1 MPTPIQQAEKL
12 RRVSSLRELIPF
24 LRDELDWPI
33 DQDASLEGVT
43 YEYDT
48 EELGIDAQYANA
60 ISEIRQLRPLAN
72 GQPWGIFWVSFKK
85 KSLPVVVLRKILAS
99 LVEKKRASA
108 GASERASW
116 KEDDLL
122 FISAYG
128 EEESRELA
136 IAHFED
142 PKDGTK
148 PSLKVLQWDA
158 SDTTLKLER
167 VLHDMQEKLRWHVEY
182 QADPERWRREWAS
195 AFRNR
200 VGHVIRTSDK
210 LADALAGLARRIR
223 DRAIEAMKTESD
235 RGSLRRLLKAFQ
247 ESLIHDLDEEGFADT
262 YAQTVTYGLLTAAFS
277 RTEMSEGRHGTA
289 FEAEDIT
296 HMVPVTNPFLKEM
309 LGAFLTVG
317 GRKGKIDFDELG
329 IGDVVDLLKGDETD
343 LPAIMADFGNK
354 TRGEDPVIHFYEH
367 FLAAYNKKLK
377 VQRGVFY
384 TPQPVVSY
392 IVRSVHELLQT
403 EFGLEDGLA
412 SSVTWGGMLERL
424 PDLKLP
430 TYTDEKGGKV
440 PVSKEEPFVLIL
452 DPATGT
458 ATFIVETIDVIYR
471 HLTEKWKKARMN
483 DAQRATA
490 WNEYVPKHL
499 LPRLFAYELMMA
511 PYAIAH
517 MKVGLK
523 LAETGYQFGSD
534 ERVRIYL
541 TNALE
546 PAQQQLRLPDF
557 EPLAHE
563 AEAVNQVKRE
573 KRFTVVIGNPPYSI
587 LSQNLTEASRAIVD
601 AYKSVKGIP
610 IKERG
615 ALQFEKLLQDDY
627 VKFLRLSELQVENT
641 GVGVN
646 GLITNH
652 SFVDNPTMRGVRD
665 HLMTTF
671 PLLSVLDLHGN
682 SLKGERCP
690 DGTDDRNVFDIKQGV
705 AILIGLRGG
714 PTHNCSVRHSDLWG
728 ERSSKYSFLKSHTA
742 VSTSFT
748 SVRPSSP
755 HFLFTSQDESL
766 VQEFQS
772 FAALPEVMP
781 QYSAGVIT
789 ARDNL
794 AISESKTALI
804 ESAETFRCSTA
815 SDASLCE
822 QLNISLKKGWD
833 ISMAR
838 KRLREEK
845 DIARFVHPIVYRAF
859 DTRQIFYHP
868 SIVWGMAYPT
878 MKHMLSGNNIGLV
891 TVRRVPANADCAY
904 FFVSRSIISNG
915 AIRMDNQSVDTMFP
929 LHLPAE
935 RTAHQGQFDYGGK
948 CNFSVDFVLRLGK
961 ALNLK
966 VSKSGLPAG
975 LTPEDIFHYVYAV
988 FHSPGYRSRYAE
1000 FLKIDF
1006 PRLPLT
1012 ESLDLFK
1019 ELSRL
1024 GGELV
1029 ALHLLESKLL
1039 EKPKT
1044 TFIGSKNQEVE
1055 KVSYKEGTVFFDK
1068 AQTTGFKGVPEN
1080 VWNFH
1085 IGGYQVCEK
1094 WLKDRKGRT
1103 LSDEDIAHYH
1113 KIVIALS
1120 ETIRLMAEIDQVIEK
1135 HGGWPGAFAT
1145 TKSTAD
1151 TPTQTAPAASKTKAK
1166 SKPQSDLGLHLEGE
1180 LPL

>member
-235 RGSLRRLLKAFQ
+235 RGSLKRLLKAFQ

-262 YAQTVTYGLLTAAFS
+262 YAQTVSYGLLTAAFS

-412 SSVTWGGMLERL
+412 STVTWGEMLERL

-430 TYTDEKGGKV
+430 TYSDERGKEV
-440 PVSKEEPFVLIL
+440 PVSKDEPFVLIL

-458 ATFIVETIDVIYR
+458 ATFIVETIDIIYR
-471 HLTEKWKKARMN
+471 HLTEKWKKARMS
-483 DAQRATA
+483 DSQRAAA

-563 AEAVNQVKRE
+563 AEAVNRVKRE
-573 KRFTVVIGNPPYSI
+573 KRFTVVIGNPPYSGVSSNNSEYAKR
-587 LSQNLTEASRAIVD
+587 LAD
-601 AYKSVKGIP
+601 AYKIIDGDH
-610 IKERG
+610 
-615 ALQFEKLLQDDY
+615 LNEKKLWLQDDY
-627 VKFLRLSELQVENT
+627 VKFLRT
-641 GVGVN
+641 GQLTIEKAGCGVL
-646 GLITNH
+646 GFITNH
-652 SFVDNPTMRGVRD
+652 GYLDNPTFRGMRQS
-665 HLMTTF
+665 
-671 PLLSVLDLHGN
+671 LLNSFQLRQVVDLHGN
-682 SLKGERCP
+682 AKKKEISP
-690 DGTDDRNVFDIKQGV
+690 DGTPDINVFDIQQGV
-705 AILIGLRGG
+705 AVGLFVKRLRVQLSDMMTIRIDLFGNRDG
-714 PTHNCSVRHSDLWG
+714 KYRALAEASVKPMPSLN
-728 ERSSKYSFLKSHTA
+728 LQ
-742 VSTSFT
+742 
-748 SVRPSSP
+748 PSSP
-755 HFLFTSQDESL
+755 FYLFVQQDQTNRKEFEAMFLISDITQIHS
-766 VQEFQS
+766 V
-772 FAALPEVMP
+772 
-781 QYSAGVIT
+781 GVVT
-789 ARDNL
+789 ARDHLTL
-794 AISESKTALI
+794 AFTPKEIWERVKRFAKLDVEEAREEFGLRADVRDWKITLAQADLLSNPLSKTLI
-804 ESAETFRCSTA
+804 KPIMYRPFDTRFTYYTGKNKGFIGQPASAVMSHMLGIKNIGLMTTRKIEVGTFGHAICSTIMTE
-815 SDASLCE
+815 SHS
-822 QLNISLKKGWD
+822 ISLKEVNY
-833 ISMAR
+833 
-838 KRLREEK
+838 L
-845 DIARFVHPIVYRAF
+845 
-859 DTRQIFYHP
+859 
-868 SIVWGMAYPT
+868 
-878 MKHMLSGNNIGLV
+878 
-891 TVRRVPANADCAY
+891 
-904 FFVSRSIISNG
+904 
-915 AIRMDNQSVDTMFP
+915 FP
-929 LHLPAE
+929 LWLCSEGDDLAFSKEKRPNL
-935 RTAHQGQFDYGGK
+935 TAWF
-948 CNFSVDFVLRLGK
+948 LRDLATSLGVK
-961 ALNLK
+961 Q
-966 VSKSGLPAG
+966 VGTYGLPDD
-975 LTPEDIFHYVYAV
+975 LTPEDIFHYAYAV
-988 FHSPGYRSRYAE
+988 FHSPSYRSRYAE

-1012 ESLDLFK
+1012 ESLNLFK

-1024 GGELV
+1024 GSELV
-1029 ALHLLESKLL
+1029 ALHLLDSETL
-1039 EKPKT
+1039 EKPRS
-1044 TFIGSKNQEVE
+1044 TFIGSKSQEVE
-1055 KVSYKEGTVFFDK
+1055 KISFKNDMVFIDK
-1068 AQTTGFKGVPEN
+1068 AQTAGFKGVPEN

-1103 LSDEDIAHYH
+1103 LSDEEIAHYH
-1113 KIVIALS
+1113 KIVISLQ
-1120 ETIRLMAEIDQVIEK
+1120 ETIRLMTEIDQVIEK
-1135 HGGWPGAFAT
+1135 HGGWPGAFAS
-1145 TKSTAD
+1145 TKPLAE
-1151 TPTQTAPAASKTKAK
+1151 TPDQPAPAASKTKAK
-1166 SKPQSDLGLHLEGE
+1166 SKPSAPHNDLGLHLDGE

>member
-1 MPTPIQQAEKL
+1 MTTPIQQAEKL

-33 DQDASLEGVT
+33 DQDASMEGVT

-48 EELGIDAQYANA
+48 EELGIDTKYAHA
-60 ISEIRQLRPLAN
+60 ISEVRQLRPLAN
-72 GQPWGIFWVSFKK
+72 AQPWGIFWVSFKK
-85 KSLPVVVLRKILAS
+85 KALPVVVLRKILAS
-99 LVEKKRASA
+99 LVEKKRASS

-167 VLHDMQEKLRWHVEY
+167 VLHEMQEKLRWHDEY

-200 VGHVIRTSDK
+200 VGHVIRTSDM

-235 RGSLRRLLKAFQ
+235 HGSLKRLLKAFQ
-247 ESLIHDLDEEGFADT
+247 ESLIHDLDAEGFADT
-262 YAQTVTYGLLTAAFS
+262 YAQTITYGLLTAAFS

-412 SSVTWGGMLERL
+412 STVTWGEMLERL

-430 TYTDEKGGKV
+430 TYTDEKGREV
-440 PVSKEEPFVLIL
+440 PVAKDEPFVLIL

-458 ATFIVETIDVIYR
+458 ATFIVEVIDVIYR
-471 HLTEKWKKARMN
+471 HLTDKWKKGRMS
-483 DAQRATA
+483 DAQRAAA

-523 LAETGYQFGSD
+523 LAETGYQFGSNK
-534 ERVRIYL
+534 RVRIYL

-563 AEAVNQVKRE
+563 AEAVNRVKRE
-573 KRFTVVIGNPPYSI
+573 KRFTVVIGNPPYSNFGMMNKIPFI
-587 LSQNLTEASRAIVD
+587 LDLLEDYKRGLDEKKINIDDDFIKFTRFAHWTLTR
-601 AYKSVKGIP
+601 
-610 IKERG
+610 
-615 ALQFEKLLQDDY
+615 
-627 VKFLRLSELQVENT
+627 T
-641 GVGVN
+641 GVGCL
-646 GLITNH
+646 GFITNNTYLDGVTH
-652 SFVDNPTMRGVRD
+652 RQMRKNLISDFQTVRFVN
-665 HLMTTF
+665 
-671 PLLSVLDLHGN
+671 LHGD
-682 SLKGERCP
+682 SRKGEVTP
-690 DGTDDRNVFDIKQGV
+690 DGHNDENVFDIQQGV
-705 AILIGLRGG
+705 AIGLF
-714 PTHNCSVRHSDLWG
+714 VRSPKRIEDSLTYLDMWG
-728 ERSSKYSFLKSHTA
+728 QRPEKYSRLCGVESPSETWITLKPEQPYFFAVPKDFTGNDEYEAFVPITDVLIEQNTGVQTKRDELFIDMDRDAIALRFQDIEKHSKDPTYLKKKYALEDSSGWA
-742 VSTSFT
+742 VSKLANLVFSEQRI
-748 SVRPSSP
+748 VRVLYRPFDIRWLYFDSRA
-755 HFLFTSQDESL
+755 LGRARES
-766 VQEFQS
+766 
-772 FAALPEVMP
+772 
-781 QYSAGVIT
+781 
-789 ARDNL
+789 
-794 AISESKTALI
+794 
-804 ESAETFRCSTA
+804 
-815 SDASLCE
+815 
-822 QLNISLKKGWD
+822 
-833 ISMAR
+833 
-838 KRLREEK
+838 
-845 DIARFVHPIVYRAF
+845 
-859 DTRQIFYHP
+859 
-868 SIVWGMAYPT
+868 T
-878 MKHMLSGNNIGLV
+878 MRHMILGKNMGLV
-891 TVRRVPANADCAY
+891 TLRINGEGKD
-904 FFVSRSIISNG
+904 FVCLATRHIIEKGSLPRGNY
-915 AIRMDNQSVDTMFP
+915 SLFP
-929 LHLPAE
+929 LFLFE
-935 RTAHQGQFDYGGK
+935 DESNTEQLGLGDSNQTNFGGV
-948 CNFSVDFVLRLGK
+948 FFGRLNS
-961 ALNLK
+961 LFPRQNLK
-966 VSKSGLPAG
+966 
-975 LTPEDIFHYVYAV
+975 PEEVFHYTYAV

-1000 FLKIDF
+1000 FLKINF

-1012 ESLDLFK
+1012 ESLDLFR
-1019 ELSRL
+1019 ELGRL
-1024 GGELV
+1024 GGELT

-1039 EKPKT
+1039 ETPRT
-1044 TFIGSKNQEVE
+1044 IFIGSKSQDIQKISFRND
-1055 KVSYKEGTVFFDK
+1055 SVFIDK
-1068 AQTTGFKGVPEN
+1068 AQTTGFKGVLEP

-1113 KIVIALS
+1113 KIVIALQ

-1145 TKSTAD
+1145 TKPPAE
-1151 TPTQTAPAASKTKAK
+1151 TPDQPAQATTKAKAK
-1166 SKPQSDLGLHLEGE
+1166 SKPSGQHPDLGLHLEGE

>member
-1 MPTPIQQAEKL
+1 
-12 RRVSSLRELIPF
+12 
-24 LRDELDWPI
+24 
-33 DQDASLEGVT
+33 
-43 YEYDT
+43 
-48 EELGIDAQYANA
+48 
-60 ISEIRQLRPLAN
+60 
-72 GQPWGIFWVSFKK
+72 
-85 KSLPVVVLRKILAS
+85 
-99 LVEKKRASA
+99 
-108 GASERASW
+108 
-116 KEDDLL
+116 
-122 FISAYG
+122 
-128 EEESRELA
+128 
-136 IAHFED
+136 
-142 PKDGTK
+142 
-148 PSLKVLQWDA
+148 
-158 SDTTLKLER
+158 
-167 VLHDMQEKLRWHVEY
+167 MQEKLRWHVEY

-223 DRAIEAMKTESD
+223 DRAIEAMNTESD
-235 RGSLRRLLKAFQ
+235 RGSLKRLLKAFQ
-247 ESLIHDLDEEGFADT
+247 ESLIHDLDEERFADT

-412 SSVTWGGMLERL
+412 STVTWGEMLGRL

-430 TYTDEKGGKV
+430 TYPNEKGKEV
-440 PVSKEEPFVLIL
+440 SVSKDEPFVLIL

-471 HLTEKWKKARMN
+471 HLTDKWKKARMS
-483 DAQRATA
+483 DAQRAAA
-490 WNEYVPKHL
+490 WNDYVPKHL

-517 MKVGLK
+517 MKMGLK

-563 AEAVNQVKRE
+563 AEAVNRVKRE
-573 KRFTVVIGNPPYSI
+573 KRFTVVIGNPPYSVSSWNTGEWI
-587 LSQNLTEASRAIVD
+587 KNLAEDYKRTVRAEESQIQSLSN
-601 AYKSVKGIP
+601 
-610 IKERG
+610 
-615 ALQFEKLLQDDY
+615 DY
-627 VKFLRLSELQVENT
+627 IKFLRFGEWHIEQTNI
-641 GVGVN
+641 GII
-646 GLITNH
+646 GLITGHGYLSGTQARDLRNH
-652 SFVDNPTMRGVRD
+652 LSSSFNRCYC
-665 HLMTTF
+665 
-671 PLLSVLDLHGN
+671 LDLHG
-682 SLKGERCP
+682 SIRRA
-690 DGTDDRNVFDIKQGV
+690 GTHDSEDEPVFEIMTGV
-705 AILIGLRGG
+705 AIFVGYRALPHQQRAVTILESLTGLIEKKLTFLRGHTVTQTALKG
-714 PTHNCSVRHSDLWG
+714 QQHS
-728 ERSSKYSFLKSHTA
+728 
-742 VSTSFT
+742 
-748 SVRPSSP
+748 PSAPYYYYAAAAS
-755 HFLFTSQDESL
+755 SQDISNEYQCWPDLSAIFGTGNRQ
-766 VQEFQS
+766 VDKEVYWATGFASQQDEVAMS
-772 FAALPEVMP
+772 FSRAELEEKMAALANSSSFNE
-781 QYSAGVIT
+781 
-789 ARDNL
+789 
-794 AISESKTALI
+794 
-804 ESAETFRCSTA
+804 
-815 SDASLCE
+815 
-822 QLNISLKKGWD
+822 LKKTYRLCTTNQWNYD
-833 ISMAR
+833 EAKEFAR
-838 KRLREEK
+838 RGQWKEYVSQVAYRPFDRQWTVLHKHVLTILRKQVMSQFKGK
-845 DIARFVHPIVYRAF
+845 DR
-859 DTRQIFYHP
+859 
-868 SIVWGMAYPT
+868 
-878 MKHMLSGNNIGLV
+878 NIGLISSRAVNDLSFAHCFV
-891 TVRRVPANADCAY
+891 TDEPVDKIFISSKTSTNAY
-904 FFVSRSIISNG
+904 V
-915 AIRMDNQSVDTMFP
+915 FP
-929 LHLPAE
+929 LFFRDDDIFAKKPRPNLGRTFLTLIAE
-935 RTAHQGQFDYGGK
+935 KLGLKNTAEH
-948 CNFSVDFVLRLGK
+948 
-961 ALNLK
+961 
-966 VSKSGLPAG
+966 GLPAG
-975 LTPEDIFHYVYAV
+975 LSPEDIFNYAYAV
-988 FHSPGYRSRYAE
+988 FHSPGYRTRYAE

-1012 ESLDLFK
+1012 ESLDLFR
-1019 ELSRL
+1019 ELGRL

-1039 EKPKT
+1039 ENPRT
-1044 TFIGSKNQEVE
+1044 TFMGSRDLEIQKISFEND
-1055 KVSYKEGTVFFDK
+1055 TVFIDK
-1068 AQTTGFKGVPEN
+1068 AQTSGFKGVPVN

-1113 KIVIALS
+1113 KIVISLK
-1120 ETIRLMAEIDQVIEK
+1120 ETIRLMAEIDQVIEQ

-1145 TKSTAD
+1145 TKPPAG
-1151 TPTQTAPAASKTKAK
+1151 TPDQPAPSSPKAKAK
-1166 SKPQSDLGLHLEGE
+1166 SKPSAPHNDLGLHLEGE

>member
-33 DQDASLEGVT
+33 DQDASMEGVT

-48 EELGIDAQYANA
+48 EELGIDTKYADA
-60 ISEIRQLRPLAN
+60 ISEVRQLRPLAN
-72 GQPWGIFWVSFKK
+72 GQPWGIFWVSFRKK
-85 KSLPVVVLRKILAS
+85 ALPVVVLRKILAS

-167 VLHDMQEKLRWHVEY
+167 VLHDMQEKLRWHEEY

-247 ESLIHDLDEEGFADT
+247 ESLIHDLDEDGFADT

-329 IGDVVDLLKGDETD
+329 IGDVVELLKGDETD

-412 SSVTWGGMLERL
+412 STATWGEMMERL

-430 TYTDEKGGKV
+430 TYTDEKGTEI
-440 PVSKEEPFVLIL
+440 PVSKDEPFVLIL

-471 HLTEKWKKARMN
+471 HLTDKWKKARMS
-483 DAQRATA
+483 DAQRAAA

-573 KRFTVVIGNPPYSI
+573 KRFTVVIGNPPYSL
-587 LSQNLTEASRAIVD
+587 LSANLEPHHRMMVEH
-601 AYKSVKGIP
+601 YKYVNGVRIH
-610 IKERG
+610 ERG
-615 ALQFEKLLQDDY
+615 ALQMEKNLNDDY
-627 VKFLRLSELQVENT
+627 VKFIRLTQLSIDRT
-641 GVGVN
+641 GVGLF

-652 SFVDNPTMRGVRD
+652 SFLDNPTMRGVRWS
-665 HLMTTF
+665 
-671 PLLSVLDLHGN
+671 LLHSATRMWLYDLHGN
-682 SLKGERCP
+682 STKQEKSP
-690 DGTDDRNVFDIKQGV
+690 DGSEDVNVFQIKQGV
-705 AILIGLRGG
+705 AIALSIRLPGDKGSCDAK
-714 PTHNCSVRHSDLWG
+714 HNELWG
-728 ERSSKYSFLKSHTA
+728 TRQSKESWLGANYAGGHKWKLLEPT
-742 VSTSFT
+742 
-748 SVRPSSP
+748 PE
-755 HFLFTSQDESL
+755 HFLFVPQSSSL
-766 VQEFQS
+766 KSEFE
-772 FAALPEVMP
+772 AWPTLPDMMP
-781 QYSAGVIT
+781 TNGAGYIT

-794 AISESKTALI
+794 VIDI
-804 ESAETFRCSTA
+804 ERDAVIERVRDFNA
-815 SDASLCE
+815 SRQDDASLLRDFE
-822 QLNISLKKGWD
+822 VADKKGWD
-833 ISMAR
+833 VKRAR
-838 KRLREEK
+838 SELKHIDIPKRVIRTN
-845 DIARFVHPIVYRAF
+845 YRPF
-859 DTRQIFYHP
+859 DSRWIFFD
-868 SIVWGMAYPT
+868 STLVWGRSWPT
-878 MKHMLSGNNIGLV
+878 MKHVIGHAGNPTLLATRMTKDQWDV
-891 TVRRVPANADCAY
+891 WVARTVSSHKAMSAY
-904 FFVSRSIISNG
+904 DTN
-915 AIRMDNQSVDTMFP
+915 SVFP
-929 LHLPAE
+929 LYLVEDAE
-935 RTAHQGQFDYGGK
+935 ELQQCLASQHRI
-948 CNFSVDFVLRLGK
+948 NFSTSFQKSLSRVLGLHQRG
-961 ALNLK
+961 AH
-966 VSKSGLPAG
+966 GLPSSITA
-975 LTPEDIFHYVYAV
+975 EDIFHYAYGV
-988 FHSPGYRSRYAE
+988 FRSPSYRSRYAE

-1039 EKPKT
+1039 EKPRT
-1044 TFIGSKNQEVE
+1044 TFIGSKDQEIQ
-1055 KVSYKEGTVFFDK
+1055 KISFKDDTVFIDK
-1068 AQTTGFKGVPEN
+1068 AQTSGFEGVPEK

-1103 LSDEDIAHYH
+1103 LSEMDIAHYH
-1113 KIVIALS
+1113 KIVISLQ

-1145 TKSTAD
+1145 TKPPED
-1151 TPTQTAPAASKTKAK
+1151 TPDQPAPAAPKVKAKTKPSVAHN
-1166 SKPQSDLGLHLEGE
+1166 DLGLHLEGE

>member
-1 MPTPIQQAEKL
+1 M
-12 RRVSSLRELIPF
+12 
-24 LRDELDWPI
+24 
-33 DQDASLEGVT
+33 
-43 YEYDT
+43 
-48 EELGIDAQYANA
+48 
-60 ISEIRQLRPLAN
+60 
-72 GQPWGIFWVSFKK
+72 
-85 KSLPVVVLRKILAS
+85 
-99 LVEKKRASA
+99 VEKKRASA
-108 GASERASW
+108 GAAERASW

-223 DRAIEAMKTESD
+223 DRAIEAMNTESD
-235 RGSLRRLLKAFQ
+235 RGSLKRLLKAFQ

-367 FLAAYNKKLK
+367 FLDSYDK
-377 VQRGVFY
+377 VDRKRRGVYY

-412 SSVTWGGMLERL
+412 STATWGEMLERL

-430 TYTDEKGGKV
+430 TYTDEKGREAPLAKD
-440 PVSKEEPFVLIL
+440 EPFVLIL

-471 HLTEKWKKARMN
+471 HLTEKWKKARLS
-483 DAQRATA
+483 DAQCAAA
-490 WNEYVPKHL
+490 WNDYVPKHL

-546 PAQQQLRLPDF
+546 PAQQQLGLPDF

-563 AEAVNQVKRE
+563 AEAVNRVKRE
-573 KRFTVVIGNPPYSI
+573 KRFTVAIGNPPYSRV
-587 LSQNLTEASRAIVD
+587 SQNQSPFIKRLMNDYKEPVADEANQQPLD
-601 AYKSVKGIP
+601 
-610 IKERG
+610 
-615 ALQFEKLLQDDY
+615 DDY
-627 VKFLRLSELQVENT
+627 IKFLRFAHHLQANAKC
-641 GVGVN
+641 GIIGF
-646 GLITNH
+646 ITNH
-652 SFVDNPTMRGVRD
+652 TVISGVLFRGVRQRLFED
-665 HLMTTF
+665 QNLIA
-671 PLLSVLDLHGN
+671 VVDLHGN
-682 SLKGERCP
+682 SNIKEKCA
-690 DGTDDRNVFDIKQGV
+690 DGSKDENVFDIQAGV
-705 AILIGLRGG
+705 AVTIAVKSPWLGLRRCVF
-714 PTHNCSVRHSDLWG
+714 HELWG
-728 ERSSKYSFLKSHTA
+728 LRNAKYLALAGLSVTEVCHALLPTAPYFFLKPIDLSAGEELKDAFSLPEIFPSYSSGLMTVRDSLAIAFDREELRDRFEMFRSLSVSDEQFNKFCPVKDYRKWTISGARRNVRSDKKWEKRLEVLNYRPFDKRWIFYSSDIITYPNFRVMDNFKKRNLGLISSRLHKGEEHAHEFVTREMVEIIFLSSKSSNNAFLFPLYTYESASELALVEEGAVNLSRPFLKQLGTNLGLQLHYN
-742 VSTSFT
+742 SF
-748 SVRPSSP
+748 
-755 HFLFTSQDESL
+755 
-766 VQEFQS
+766 
-772 FAALPEVMP
+772 
-781 QYSAGVIT
+781 
-789 ARDNL
+789 
-794 AISESKTALI
+794 
-804 ESAETFRCSTA
+804 
-815 SDASLCE
+815 
-822 QLNISLKKGWD
+822 
-833 ISMAR
+833 
-838 KRLREEK
+838 
-845 DIARFVHPIVYRAF
+845 
-859 DTRQIFYHP
+859 
-868 SIVWGMAYPT
+868 
-878 MKHMLSGNNIGLV
+878 
-891 TVRRVPANADCAY
+891 
-904 FFVSRSIISNG
+904 
-915 AIRMDNQSVDTMFP
+915 
-929 LHLPAE
+929 
-935 RTAHQGQFDYGGK
+935 
-948 CNFSVDFVLRLGK
+948 
-961 ALNLK
+961 
-966 VSKSGLPAG
+966 LPAG
-975 LTPEDIFHYVYAV
+975 LTPEDIFHYAYAV

-1000 FLKIDF
+1000 LLKIDF
-1006 PRLPLT
+1006 PKLPLT
-1012 ESLDLFK
+1012 QSLDLFK
-1019 ELSRL
+1019 ELGRL
-1024 GGELV
+1024 GEELA
-1029 ALHLLESKLL
+1029 ALHLLESALL
-1039 EKPKT
+1039 EKPRT
-1044 TFIGSKNQEVE
+1044 TFIGSKVQEIQKISFE
-1055 KVSYKEGTVFFDK
+1055 NDTVFIDK
-1068 AQTTGFKGVPEN
+1068 AQTSGFKGVPVN
-1080 VWNFH
+1080 VWSFH

-1113 KIVIALS
+1113 KIVISLQ
-1120 ETIRLMAEIDQVIEK
+1120 ETIRLMAEIDQVIEQY
-1135 HGGWPGAFAT
+1135 GGWPGAFAT
-1145 TKSTAD
+1145 TKPPAV
-1151 TPTQTAPAASKTKAK
+1151 TPDQVNPTTPKAKAKTKPSARHN
-1166 SKPQSDLGLHLEGE
+1166 DLGLHLEGE

>member
-12 RRVSSLRELIPF
+12 RHVSSLRELIPF

-33 DQDASLEGVT
+33 DQDASLETVT
-43 YEYDT
+43 YEYET
-48 EELGIDAQYANA
+48 EELGIDAKYADA

-72 GQPWGIFWVSFKK
+72 QQPWGIFWVSFKK
-85 KSLPVVVLRKILAS
+85 KALPVVVLRKILAS

-108 GASERASW
+108 NSADRASW
-116 KEDDLL
+116 REDDLL

-128 EEESRELA
+128 EEQSRELA

-142 PKDGTK
+142 AKDGTK

-167 VLHDMQEKLRWHVEY
+167 VLHDMQQKLRWHEEY
-182 QADPERWRREWAS
+182 QADPDRWRQEWAS
-195 AFRNR
+195 AFRTR
-200 VGHVIRTSDK
+200 IGHVIRTADT
-210 LADALAGLARRIR
+210 LADALAALARRIR
-223 DRAIEAMKTESD
+223 DRAIEAMKSESD
-235 RGSLRRLLKAFQ
+235 RGPLKQMLKAFQ

-412 SSVTWGGMLERL
+412 STATWGEMLERL

-430 TYTDEKGGKV
+430 TYTDEKGREV
-440 PVSKEEPFVLIL
+440 PVSKDEPFVLIL

-458 ATFIVETIDVIYR
+458 ATFIVETIDVIYS
-471 HLTEKWKKARMN
+471 HLTDKWKKARMN
-483 DAQRATA
+483 DAQRAAA
-490 WNEYVPKHL
+490 WNDYVPKHL

-523 LAETGYQFGSD
+523 LAETGYQFGSE

-563 AEAVNQVKRE
+563 AEAVNRVKRE
-573 KRFTVVIGNPPYSI
+573 KRFTIVIGNPPYSI
-587 LSQNLTEASRAIVD
+587 SSQNNGSWIVD
-601 AYKSVKGIP
+601 LVSSYKRVVRG
-610 IKERG
+610 ERNIQP
-615 ALQFEKLLQDDY
+615 LSDDY
-627 VKFLRLSELQVENT
+627 VKFFAIGHNSIET
-641 GVGVN
+641 TKVGI
-646 GLITNH
+646 LAYITNH
-652 SFVDNPTMRGVRD
+652 TFLSGLIHRGMREELIKSFSNISVVDLNGSTLLGIQLDERGNKD
-665 HLMTTF
+665 Q
-671 PLLSVLDLHGN
+671 
-682 SLKGERCP
+682 
-690 DGTDDRNVFDIKQGV
+690 NVFDIQQGV
-705 AILIGLRGG
+705 AITLARKVNPINNNPDIRFISVVSDRATKYSYLLNN
-714 PTHNCSVRHSDLWG
+714 NCSKGELLRLSPAEPNYFFLPTAKRDEIYDSWVKLDEIFEKQSTGLETGRDETLVSFDRASIDQFCNDLHSPVFSEADLGRIYSIADTSGWPVSARRKALQKRPLRELLDSIQRIQYRLFDKRFTPYCGFLRRSQFENMRHMLTPNLGLVATRMIKG
-728 ERSSKYSFLKSHTA
+728 ERPAHFFVTNSPIEKILISPK
-742 VSTSFT
+742 TSNNA
-748 SVRPSSP
+748 
-755 HFLFTSQDESL
+755 FLFPLYINYDNHSEQGLDFIDSKAPNFLPTFVNLLANNLSL
-766 VQEFQS
+766 SRENNNG
-772 FAALPEVMP
+772 LP
-781 QYSAGVIT
+781 
-789 ARDNL
+789 
-794 AISESKTALI
+794 
-804 ESAETFRCSTA
+804 C
-815 SDASLCE
+815 
-822 QLNISLKKGWD
+822 D
-833 ISMAR
+833 ISA
-838 KRLREEK
+838 
-845 DIARFVHPIVYRAF
+845 
-859 DTRQIFYHP
+859 
-868 SIVWGMAYPT
+868 
-878 MKHMLSGNNIGLV
+878 
-891 TVRRVPANADCAY
+891 
-904 FFVSRSIISNG
+904 
-915 AIRMDNQSVDTMFP
+915 
-929 LHLPAE
+929 
-935 RTAHQGQFDYGGK
+935 
-948 CNFSVDFVLRLGK
+948 
-961 ALNLK
+961 
-966 VSKSGLPAG
+966 
-975 LTPEDIFHYVYAV
+975 EDIFSYIYAI
-988 FHSPGYRSRYAE
+988 FYSPTYRSCYSE

-1012 ESLDLFK
+1012 GSPYLFK
-1019 ELSRL
+1019 ELSHL

-1029 ALHLLESKLL
+1029 SLHLLESKLL
-1039 EKPKT
+1039 ENPRT
-1044 TFIGSKNQEVE
+1044 IFMGSKSQEVE
-1055 KVSYKEGTVFFDK
+1055 KISYKEGAVFFDK
-1068 AQTTGFKGVPEN
+1068 AQTTGFKVVPEN

-1151 TPTQTAPAASKTKAK
+1151 APAQPTPAASKTKAK
-1166 SKPQSDLGLHLEGE
+1166 SKPQTDLGLHLEGE

>member
-1 MPTPIQQAEKL
+1 MLTAPSTNPRLGSRFYCSPFPPMPTPIQQAEKL

-33 DQDASLEGVT
+33 DQDASMEAVT

-48 EELGIDAQYANA
+48 EELGIDTKYSHA
-60 ISEIRQLRPLAN
+60 ISEVRQLRPLAN
-72 GQPWGIFWVSFKK
+72 AQPWGIFWVSFKK
-85 KSLPVVVLRKILAS
+85 KALPVVVLRKILAS
-99 LVEKKRASA
+99 LVEKKRASS

-167 VLHDMQEKLRWHVEY
+167 VLHDMQEKLRWHEEY
-182 QADPERWRREWAS
+182 QADPERWRRDWAS

-235 RGSLRRLLKAFQ
+235 RGSLKRLLKAFQ
-247 ESLIHDLDEEGFADT
+247 ESLIHDLNEEGFADT

-367 FLAAYNKKLK
+367 FLAAYNKELK
-377 VQRGVFY
+377 VRRGVFY

-412 SSVTWGGMLERL
+412 STVTWGEMLERL

-430 TYTDEKGGKV
+430 TYTDEKGREV
-440 PVSKEEPFVLIL
+440 PVSKDEPFVLIL

-458 ATFIVETIDVIYR
+458 ATFIVEVIDVIYR

-483 DAQRATA
+483 DAQRAAA
-490 WNEYVPKHL
+490 WNEYVPRHL

-546 PAQQQLRLPDF
+546 PAQQQLRLPEF

-563 AEAVNQVKRE
+563 AEAVNRVKRE
-573 KRFTVVIGNPPYSI
+573 KRFTVVIGNPPYSKNSGNRSI
-587 LSQNLTEASRAIVD
+587 AAEQLVEEYKRLVSGETNVQPLS
-601 AYKSVKGIP
+601 
-610 IKERG
+610 
-615 ALQFEKLLQDDY
+615 DDY
-627 VKFLRLSELQVENT
+627 VKFIAFAFKSSEHQSSIIAMITNRSYLV
-641 GVGVN
+641 
-646 GLITNH
+646 GLIH
-652 SFVDNPTMRGVRD
+652 RGLRQAMVSSCAQI
-665 HLMTTF
+665 LVT
-671 PLLSVLDLHGN
+671 DLHGDSN
-682 SLKGERCP
+682 VGETP
-690 DGTDDRNVFDIKQGV
+690 PLGVANDNVFDITQGV
-705 AILIGLRGG
+705 AIGVFVRRPETGSIDSITHRDIWGSRNEKYQSLCSKPLFYGDQLVTRPPYYFFVPKDLSSQAEQTDWISVEKLFAVAGMGVKSRRDHFLINRDRKVLKERFSMLA
-714 PTHNCSVRHSDLWG
+714 TAKNVESVRPTFEISDNPQWTLCAMRDLVRREGVEECIYPILYRPFDTHYIWYHREAI
-728 ERSSKYSFLKSHTA
+728 ERGDSRWPVMKHVLPDGISLLTSRQ
-742 VSTSFT
+742 STNSYFT
-748 SVRPSSP
+748 SV
-755 HFLFTSQDESL
+755 FVVKGL
-766 VQEFQS
+766 
-772 FAALPEVMP
+772 
-781 QYSAGVIT
+781 
-789 ARDNL
+789 
-794 AISESKTALI
+794 SEMKTA
-804 ESAETFRCSTA
+804 ESSRGSYAFP
-815 SDASLCE
+815 
-822 QLNISLKKGWD
+822 I
-833 ISMAR
+833 
-838 KRLREEK
+838 
-845 DIARFVHPIVYRAF
+845 FVHDDQTMLLRGSEHSNIQSHLFAPALRGK
-859 DTRQIFYHP
+859 T
-868 SIVWGMAYPT
+868 PT
-878 MKHMLSGNNIGLV
+878 DI
-891 TVRRVPANADCAY
+891 
-904 FFVSRSIISNG
+904 
-915 AIRMDNQSVDTMFP
+915 
-929 LHLPAE
+929 
-935 RTAHQGQFDYGGK
+935 
-948 CNFSVDFVLRLGK
+948 
-961 ALNLK
+961 LN
-966 VSKSGLPAG
+966 
-975 LTPEDIFHYVYAV
+975 YVYAV
-988 FHSPGYRSRYAE
+988 LHSPSYRTRYAAA
-1000 FLKIDF
+1000 LKIEF
-1006 PRLPLT
+1006 PRIPSSCPEYLFGAL
-1012 ESLDLFK
+1012 SL
-1019 ELSRL
+1019 L

-1029 ALHLLESKLL
+1029 SLHLLESKLL
-1039 EKPKT
+1039 EKPRT
-1044 TFIGSKNQEVE
+1044 TFIGSKDQEIQ
-1055 KVSYKEGTVFFDK
+1055 KSSFKNDTVFIDK
-1068 AQTTGFKGVPEN
+1068 AQTTGFKGVPED
-1080 VWNFH
+1080 VWSFH

-1103 LSDEDIAHYH
+1103 LSHEDIAHYH
-1113 KIVIALS
+1113 KIVISLQ

-1145 TKSTAD
+1145 TKPPAE
-1151 TPTQTAPAASKTKAK
+1151 TPDQPALVTSKAKAKTKP
-1166 SKPQSDLGLHLEGE
+1166 SRQHPDLGLHLEGE